1 MSWSAESEDAMKK
14 LTLAITLGALLI
26 CLAAAHAQE
35 EQRAERRM
43 PEFERLVQVNLVLL
57 DIIVTDGDGNYVPG
71 LTTEDFEVFEN
82 GRPVTVAAVDEYFLA
97 DEEAEAV
104 GGRTLYDS
112 PPRNVIFILDKF
124 FSSSYAIARGK
135 EAIIE
140 FIRNNLQ
147 PGDRG
152 MILTYERRF
161 RVVQEL
167 TTDHRLLEM
176 AVLGLQTM
184 SLSADT
190 PEVQMSV
197 GSDADAESL
206 SEGTAISNENPFS
219 NPVDPFK
226 NVWMQHQI
234 RMFLEK
240 LQLLSRFLRSMPGRK
255 TVILM
260 SEGYDERFIVEN
272 TLSRYRNYDLLATLD
287 DAQAASEAM
296 MSDPSG
302 RQLDTPLIAIFNDM
316 VRSINDAS
324 TSFYVVDLSSFG
336 GERARADQFHQQSS
350 MQRIDYNTQRLNSL
364 ASIADNSGGRLYSGS
379 DLSGILGEINNDI
392 SNYYIIS
399 YFTPDESTEG
409 RFRRVEVRPAN
420 SAFSVRTRRGY
431 FEPRSF
437 ERMDGRDRLLHL
449 VEGMFRAAPASD
461 LTASSSIFFLPLQPN
476 TVVASLAIEIPA
488 DQLSGGGDQSIEL
501 IGTAEDQFQR
511 RLDAFH
517 KVIDYGD
524 QLEEIRADGCF
535 RLKVPMLL
543 SGGFNRV
550 RVTVRDNSTGRR
562 YYVFDEYITWGAQ
575 PDSVFI
581 SSIALFDEDEH
592 RSSTEKYDL
601 RVNDR
606 GEETGFS
613 GRNVPDPLRITV
625 GRPIFP
631 LLDLTFS
638 RQDQPVVF
646 FSAGNFWLDEETGEV
661 DFFIDYNVINPAG
674 EEIIV
679 PVDREQLFPIPG
691 TSRINVISR
700 LVLSDME
707 PGEYRFRVRFLDR
720 RTLQGVQR
728 ELPITIR

>member
-1 MSWSAESEDAMKK
+1 MKK
-14 LTLAITLGALLI
+14 LTAAITLGALLI
-26 CLAAAHAQE
+26 GLTAAYAQE
-35 EQRAERRM
+35 ERRAERRM

-57 DIIVTDGDGNYVPG
+57 DIIVTDRDGNYVPG
-71 LTTEDFEVFEN
+71 LTAEDFEVLEN
-82 GRPVTVAAVDEYFLA
+82 GRPVTVAAVDEFFLA
-97 DEEAEAV
+97 DEAADAA

-135 EAIIE
+135 EAMIE

-152 MILTYERRF
+152 MIFTYERRF

-176 AVLGLQTM
+176 AALGLQTM

-206 SEGTAISNENPFS
+206 SEGTAISNQNPFS

-260 SEGYDERFIVEN
+260 SEGYDERFVVEN
-272 TLSRYRNYDLLATLD
+272 TLSRYRNFDLLATRD
-287 DAQAASEAM
+287 DARAASEAM
-296 MSDPSG
+296 MRDPSG
-302 RQLDTPLIAIFNDM
+302 RQLDTPLISIFNDM

-350 MQRIDYNTQRLNSL
+350 MQRVDYNAQRLNSL

-379 DLSGILGEINNDI
+379 DLSRIIGEINNDI

-420 SAFSVRTRRGY
+420 SAFSARTRRGY

-461 LTASSSIFFLPLQPN
+461 LAASSSIFFLPLHPN
-476 TVVASLAIEIPA
+476 TVVASLSVEIPA
-488 DQLSGGGDQSIEL
+488 DQLGEGEGGNRSIEL

-524 QLEEIRADGCF
+524 HLEEIRADGWF
-535 RLKVPMLL
+535 RFRVPMLL

-575 PDSVFI
+575 PDSLFI
-581 SSIALFDEDEH
+581 STIALFDEGEH
-592 RSSTEKYDL
+592 LSSTEKYDL
-601 RVNDR
+601 RVSDR

-613 GRNVPDPLRITV
+613 GRSVPDPLRIAV
-625 GRPIFP
+625 GRPVFP
-631 LLDLTFS
+631 HLDLTFS
-638 RQDQPVVF
+638 PQDQPVVF

-674 EEIIV
+674 NETIV

-691 TSRINVISR
+691 TSRINIISR
-700 LVLSDME
+700 LVLSGLE